1 MKPFIIIT
9 LLIAFA
15 YSAIAS
21 KEGILAFSSFRLA
34 SAGIGSSGEV
44 VVEGRQDAEGQ
55 ITALT
60 INAFGKNYVVPKEQL
75 TKLAE
80 LRSNGIRISYEHGY
94 PELGGRTVYIQLQM
108 GFTSSTRMEA
118 LISLSENG
126 EIKVGN
132 IQQNNND

>member
-1 MKPFIIIT
+1 MKPLIIIT

-15 YSAIAS
+15 CSAIAS

-44 VVEGRQDAEGQ
+44 VVEGRQDAQAQ

-60 INAFGKNYVVPKEQL
+60 VSAFGKNYVVPKEQL

-80 LRSNGIRISYEHGY
+80 LRSNGIRISYVQGY
-94 PELGGRTVYIQLQM
+94 PELGGRTIYIQLQM
-108 GFTSSTRMEA
+108 GFTSSSRMEA

-132 IQQNNND
+132 IQKNND